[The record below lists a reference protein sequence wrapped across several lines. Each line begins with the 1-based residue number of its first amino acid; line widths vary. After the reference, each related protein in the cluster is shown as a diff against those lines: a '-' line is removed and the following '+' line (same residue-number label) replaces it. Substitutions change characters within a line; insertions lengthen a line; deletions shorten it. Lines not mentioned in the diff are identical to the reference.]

1 MTGLRKT
8 QIHKSVNRPNL
19 FMGGDREAVMVTAM
33 LSAILIVVVMEWIAF
48 FIGVALWFGAVF
60 FLRKAAEADPQMRDV
75 YLRHIQY
82 KKFYPARSTPFRV
95 SKNKREY

>member
-33 LSAILIVVVMEWIAF
+33 LSAILIVVVMQWTAF
-48 FIGVALWFGAVF
+48 FIGLALWFGSVF
-60 FLRKAAEADPQMRDV
+60 LLRKAAEADPQMRDV
-75 YLRHIQY
+75 YLKHIQY